1 MSKPSIP
8 KALIDQIKDGNVIL
22 FLGAGAAFDSK
33 HTNGD
38 KPPTGKQLAN
48 LIAGKFLGDEY
59 LDMDLQYVSELAIS
73 ETDLF
78 TVQKYVADIF
88 KEFKPGDHHLRIPLY
103 RWQSIFTTNY
113 DLIIEDSYDKVKN
126 RQQVLATF
134 VKNGERVKEKMV
146 VPNAIMYNKLHGS
159 ITDISDEKLPLILTP
174 DQYVDHRE
182 NRSRLFD
189 RLKDDSY
196 ECPVL
201 FVGFSFADLDIRQTL
216 KELDKLGTAR
226 PRSYMIGPYITDAE
240 QRLWDQK
247 KISSIKLTFKE
258 FMDVLKNEISEND
271 RKLSGVIKKSFTHP
285 IKGKFQSGVNE
296 PSERLM
302 EFLERDVVY
311 IHANLAVENTDPKT
325 FYKGYFEGWDPI
337 IKNYDVHRNIL
348 DSILSEVFLIEEKER
363 ITEQELY
370 LIKGN
375 AGSGKTVL
383 LHRLAWEASV
393 TFDNLC
399 LFYKSD
405 VSIEYN
411 RLSEL
416 YQLTKERIYLFID
429 NVTEKVEDIE
439 YILTKAKKDNILLTI
454 ISAERTNVWNVV
466 GERLSIFTSRSY
478 TLGYLNNREIDDL
491 INLLTKHK
499 SLGYLTGKSIEK
511 QKEALSEKAGREL
524 LVALY
529 EATAGKPFPDI
540 VMDEYKSI
548 PSDEAK
554 SLYLTI
560 CMFHRIGTY
569 ARAGNISR
577 LHDVSFSYFKE
588 KLFKPLESVVYNHRN
603 YVINDYVFT
612 TRHQYIA
619 ELVFE
624 QVLVDQDARFQKY
637 ISVIASLDVDY
648 ESDRQVF
655 IALTNARKLMDTFKE
670 VEKIR
675 SIYEVAYENI
685 GEDAP
690 LLQQESIFEMN
701 SKGGNFEK
709 AELLLKKA
717 HEVDPGNGFISHS
730 KAEFLLR
737 KATNS
742 GQKLVV
748 KKLLEEAKD
757 ICNGIIKNRKSKNI
771 SHGYHTLLKIYLLEL
786 GNLFKESKS
795 DSSNELLENKI
806 QEFEKTINK
815 AMQSYPNESFLLDA
829 QSSFNE
835 LIDNSPKALESL
847 ITAFELNKR
856 SPYLAT
862 RLSNYYV
869 DNDNI
874 DEALKILQESINLN
888 LSNKDLN
895 FKYAKLLIKK
905 EPEDYG
911 NIKHYLRKSFVK
923 NDKRY
928 EAQFWYART
937 LYLLGDSEYTDY
949 FNYLKNA
956 PLDVRIKKLP
966 QGVVTESNV
975 IKEYDGTIM
984 KLENSYGFIKQDF
997 SGETIFFHRGRDLNE
1012 LRFNSRIKFNKAF
1025 NYSGQIAINIK

>member
-1 MSKPSIP
+1 MK
-8 KALIDQIKDGNVIL
+8 
-22 FLGAGAAFDSK
+22 
-33 HTNGD
+33 GD
-38 KPPTGKQLAN
+38 RPPTGKQLAN
-48 LIAGKFLGDEY
+48 LIAEKFLGADY
-59 LDMDLQYVSELAIS
+59 LDMDLQYVSEIAIS
-73 ETDLF
+73 ETDLI
-78 TVQKYVADIF
+78 TVQKFIADIF
-88 KEFKPGDHHLRIPLY
+88 KEFKPGKHHLRIPLY
-103 RWQSIFTTNY
+103 RWQSIYTTNY
-113 DLIIEDSYDKVKN
+113 DLIIENAYDKVREK
-126 RQQVLATF
+126 QQTLATF
-134 VKNGERVKEKMV
+134 VKNGERIRDKMV
-146 VPNAIMYNKLHGS
+146 IPNSIMYNKLHGS
-159 ITDISDEKLPLILTP
+159 ITDIQDINLPLILTP

-182 NRSRLFD
+182 NRSNLFD
-189 RLKDDSY
+189 RLKAESNEY
-196 ECPVL
+196 PIL

-216 KELDKLGTAR
+216 KELEKLGSAR
-226 PRSYMIGPYITDAE
+226 PRSFMIGPNITDAE

-247 KISSIKLTFKE
+247 KISSIKLTFKDFIE
-258 FMDVLKNEISEND
+258 ILKDEITDNE
-271 RKLSGVIKKSFTHP
+271 RLLSGVIKKNFTHP
-285 IKGKFQSGVNE
+285 IKNKFQSGVKE
-296 PSERLM
+296 PSDRLM
-302 EFLERDVVY
+302 EFLDRDIIY
-311 IHANLAVENTDPKT
+311 IHANLAEENTDPKI

-337 IKNYDVHRNIL
+337 IKNYDVQRNIT
-348 DSILSEVFLIEEKER
+348 DSILSEVFLIEEEDR
-363 ITEQELY
+363 LTEQELY

-399 LFYKSD
+399 LYYKSD

-416 YQLTKERIYLFID
+416 YQLVKERIYLFID
-429 NVTEKVEDIE
+429 NVTEKADDVE
-439 YILTKAKKDNILLTI
+439 YILTKAKKDKIPLTI

-466 GERLSIFTSRSY
+466 GERLTILLNRSY
-478 TLGYLNNREIDDL
+478 TLGYLNDKEINDL
-491 INLLTKHK
+491 IDLLAKYK

-511 QKEALSEKAGREL
+511 QREALSEKSGREL

-548 PSDEAK
+548 PSEEAQN
-554 SLYLTI
+554 LYLTI

-577 LHDVSFSYFKE
+577 LHNISFSYFKDE
-588 KLFKPLESVVYNHRN
+588 LFKPLESVVYNHRN

-637 ISVIASLDVDY
+637 INVINSLDVDY
-648 ESDRQVF
+648 ESDGQVF
-655 IALTNARKLMDTFKE
+655 IALTNARKLMDTFRE

-685 GEDAP
+685 GEYAS

-701 SKGGNFEK
+701 AKGGNLEK
-709 AELLLKKA
+709 ADLLLKRA

-737 KATNS
+737 KAANS
-742 GQKLVV
+742 SQKLVV
-748 KKLLEEAKD
+748 KKLLSSAKE
-757 ICNGIIKNRKSKNI
+757 ICHDIIKNRKSKNI
-771 SHGYHTLLKIYLLEL
+771 THGYHTLLKIYLHEL
-786 GNLFKESKS
+786 GILFKEENS
-795 DSSNELLENKI
+795 ELIEFKI
-806 QEFEKTINK
+806 QEFEKILSK

-829 QSSFNE
+829 ESSFNE
-835 LIDNSPKALESL
+835 LINNSPQALESL
-847 ITAFELNKR
+847 KSAFELNRR

-869 DNDNI
+869 ENDNI
-874 DEALKILQESINLN
+874 EEALKVLQESITLN

-895 FKYAKLLIKK
+895 FKYAKLLIRKD
-905 EPEDYG
+905 PEEYG
-911 NIKHYLRKSFVK
+911 DIKHYLRKSFVK

-937 LYLLGDSEYTDY
+937 LYLLGDNEYSEF
-949 FNYLKNA
+949 FNYLKSV
-956 PLDVRIKKLP
+956 PLDVRKRRNLKVL
-966 QGVVTESNV
+966 
-975 IKEYDGTIM
+975 
-984 KLENSYGFIKQDF
+984 
-997 SGETIFFHRGRDLNE
+997 
-1012 LRFNSRIKFNKAF
+1012 
-1025 NYSGQIAINIK
+1025 

>member
-1 MSKPSIP
+1 MIEQKIP
-8 KALIDQIKDGNVIL
+8 KALLDQIKDGHVIL
-22 FLGAGAAFDSK
+22 FLGAGSAFDSK
-33 HTNGD
+33 HINND
-38 KPPTGKQLAN
+38 RPPTGKQLAN
-48 LIAGKFLGDEY
+48 VIAEKFLGASY
-59 LDMDLQYVSELAIS
+59 LNMDLQYVSELAIS

-78 TVQKYVADIF
+78 TVQKFVADIF

-113 DLIIEDSYDKVKN
+113 DLIIENSYDKVRDK
-126 RQQVLATF
+126 QQTLATF
-134 VKNGERVKEKMV
+134 VKNGERIRDKMIV
-146 VPNAIMYNKLHGS
+146 ANSIMYNKLHGS
-159 ITDISDEKLPLILTP
+159 IIDIEDINLPLILTP

-182 NRSRLFD
+182 NRSNLFD
-189 RLKDDSY
+189 RLKTESMEY
-196 ECPVL
+196 PIL
-201 FVGFSFADLDIRQTL
+201 FVGFSFADLDIRQTI
-216 KELDKLGTAR
+216 KELDKLGSSR
-226 PRSYMIGPYITDAE
+226 PRSFMIGPNITDVE

-258 FMDVLKNEISEND
+258 FMETLKEEISESE
-271 RKLSGVIKKSFTHP
+271 RILSGVIKNNYSHP
-285 IKGKFQSGVNE
+285 IKSKFQSGVKE
-296 PSERLM
+296 PSDRLM
-302 EFLERDVVY
+302 EFLDRDIVY
-311 IHANLAVENTDPKT
+311 IHANLAEENTDPKT

-337 IKNYDVHRNIL
+337 IKNFDVQRNVT
-348 DSILSEVFLIEEKER
+348 DSILSEVFLIGEEER
-363 ITEQELY
+363 LTKQELY

-399 LFYKSD
+399 LYYKSD

-416 YQLTKERIYLFID
+416 YQLVKERIYLFVD
-429 NVTEKVEDIE
+429 NVTEKADDVE
-439 YILTKAKKDNILLTI
+439 YILTKAKKDDIPLTI
-454 ISAERTNVWNVV
+454 ISAERTNVWNVA
-466 GERLSIFTSRSY
+466 GEGLSLILSRSY
-478 TLGYLNNREIDDL
+478 TLGYLNDREINDL
-491 INLLTKHK
+491 IGLLNKYK

-511 QKEALSEKAGREL
+511 QKEALSEKSGREL

-548 PSDEAK
+548 PSEEAQN
-554 SLYLTI
+554 LYLTI

-577 LHDVSFSYFKE
+577 LHNISFSYFKDE
-588 KLFKPLESVVYNHRN
+588 LFKPLESVVYNHRN
-603 YVINDYVFT
+603 YVINDFVFT

-637 ISVIASLDVDY
+637 INVISSLDVDY
-648 ESDRQVF
+648 DSDRQVF

-670 VEKIR
+670 VEKVR

-685 GEDAP
+685 GEDAS

-701 SKGGNFEK
+701 SKEGNLEK
-709 AELLLKKA
+709 AELLLKRA
-717 HEVDPGNGFISHS
+717 HEIDPNNGFISHS

-737 KATNS
+737 RATNS
-742 GQKLVV
+742 SQPLVI
-748 KKLLEEAKD
+748 KKFLTTAKE
-757 ICNGIIKNRKSKNI
+757 ICNNIIKNKKSKNI
-771 SHGYHTLLKIYLLEL
+771 SHGYHTLLKIYLFEL
-786 GNLFKESKS
+786 DLLFK
-795 DSSNELLENKI
+795 DGNNELIDVKI
-806 QEFEKTINK
+806 QEFEKLINK

-829 QSSFNE
+829 ESSFNE
-835 LIDNSPKALESL
+835 LIDNSPQALQSLES
-847 ITAFELNKR
+847 AFTLNKR

-869 DNDNI
+869 DNNNI
-874 DEALKILQESINLN
+874 EAALSVLHESINLN

-895 FKYAKLLIKK
+895 FKYSKLLMKNN
-905 EPEDYG
+905 PEEYG
-911 NIKHYLRKSFVK
+911 DIKHYLRKSFVK

-937 LYLLGDSEYTDY
+937 LYLLDDSEYAEY
-949 FNYLKNA
+949 FNYLKDV
-956 PLDVRIKKLP
+956 PLDVRKKKEAK
-966 QGVVTESNV
+966 GIVTENNLAK
-975 IKEYDGTIM
+975 IYDGTVM
-984 KLENSYGFIKQDF
+984 RMENSYGFIKQDF
-997 SGETIFFHRGRDLNE
+997 SGETIYFYRNKDLQD

-1025 NYSGQIAINIK
+1025 NYNGPIALNIIFDN